1 MKKKNDTHKIWKV
14 FCHCFKL
21 PVVGTLT
28 TDLILNDWSQWHQ
41 EQIMLLHSVFS
52 LSRKRTHF
60 YNKFTTALCCCTKRL
75 FISQTTC
82 SLPSHTHTH
91 THTNIAKAFKSVG
104 TETPCWNPHVSGG
117 HISCHVGWPP
127 RTGYTV
133 RSSRGTTKWCVFSH
147 YSLLEIE
154 GFAPGSWNTSLD
166 CAEFTRKGYPKRSSI
181 MNPTSANEILKMHK
195 LQFFGRF
202 MV

>member
-1 MKKKNDTHKIWKV
+1 MASRANHAPTQCLQFVQETDTFLQQVYYRICAAVRNV
-14 FCHCFKL
+14 FSYHRL
-21 PVVGTLT
+21 PV
-28 TDLILNDWSQWHQ
+28 
-41 EQIMLLHSVFS
+41 
-52 LSRKRTHF
+52 
-60 YNKFTTALCCCTKRL
+60 LCH
-75 FISQTTC
+75 
-82 SLPSHTHTH
+82 HTHTH
-91 THTNIAKAFKSVG
+91 KNIAKAFKSVG
-104 TETPCWNPHVSGG
+104 TETRCWNPHVSGG
-117 HISCHVGWPP
+117 HISCHLAWPP

-166 CAEFTRKGYPKRSSI
+166 CADVTRKGYPKRSSI